1 MPHKAQITTADI
13 DAVIGWT
20 VIRAARRA
28 TRLLAAALAQHGLTP
43 VEFGVLVQLAAADA
57 ELSQAD
63 IARAVEMRPQSVAPT
78 IDVLIKRGYLI
89 REGLRGSGRSGRLRL
104 APAGNSVVKASIQHV
119 FATNAAFTNDTAST
133 VALNLAL
140 LSFLESEAT

>member
-1 MPHKAQITTADI
+1 MPHQAQFTTADI

-28 TRLLAAALAQHGLTP
+28 TRLLAAALTEHSLTP
-43 VEFGVLVQLAAADA
+43 VEFGVLVQLAAADE

-78 IDVLIKRGYLI
+78 IDALITRGYLT
-89 REGLRGSGRSGRLRL
+89 REGPRGSGRTSRLKL
-104 APAGNSVVKASIQHV
+104 APAGNSVVEASFQNV
-119 FATNAAFTNDTAST
+119 SATNAAFTNDAAPTM
-133 VALNLAL
+133 ALNSAL
-140 LSFLESEAT
+140 LTFL